1 MTDRESSSDTSGS
14 DAESYESSS
23 SEEVVLKP
31 IFVSRKQRKS
41 HEKPN
46 GKPKASTNRSSQT
59 EVPINKNKEDVDRKK
74 EIALNKASHEVKIE
88 KADGDE
94 FDGIDD
100 TDDIYP
106 EREYQEWRIREKDR
120 YARDREVMVQEE
132 EMKDEIMRRGN
143 LTEQELIEDFKKRQ
157 HEEDL
162 LTSTKPKN
170 YHKGAFFNDNEDINR
185 LLKRTYEHVGDDD
198 NDDDNAKDHS
208 RPTKLKFN

>member
-41 HEKPN
+41 HEKQN

-59 EVPINKNKEDVDRKK
+59 EVPINKDTEDVDRKK
-74 EIALNKASHEVKIE
+74 EITLNKASHEVKIE

-132 EMKDEIMRRGN
+132 EMKDEIVRRGN